1 MSKPL
6 IPLMKPVIPSKCK
19 FHIFFLIDVELVIT
33 EAERFASSA
42 EDAALSHSSS
52 EEEDKDI
59 PAKVPRLLAK
69 YKSIRGRRKSGEKES
84 VRTQLQNYLRDEE
97 RHGVDAVSFW
107 QDTGA
112 AKIQYPSLH
121 ALAKY
126 VLCVP
131 ATSAPVERIFSRRG
145 IIMRP
150 HRASLSPQ
158 MLQTLMFLKCNE
170 HIL

>member
-1 MSKPL
+1 
-6 IPLMKPVIPSKCK
+6 MKPVIPSKCT

-33 EAERFASSA
+33 EAERFASCA
-42 EDAALSHSSS
+42 EDAVLSHSSS
-52 EEEDKDI
+52 EEENNKDI
-59 PAKVPRLLAK
+59 PAKIPRLLAK
-69 YKSIRGRRKSGEKES
+69 YNSIRGRRKSGEKES
-84 VRTQLQNYLRDEE
+84 VRTQLQKYLRDEE
-97 RHGVDAVSFW
+97 RNGLDAVSFW

-112 AKIQYPSLH
+112 AKNQYPSLH

-131 ATSAPVERIFSRRG
+131 ATSAPAERIFSRRGGG

-158 MLQTLMFLKCNE
+158 MLETLMFLKCNE
-170 HIL
+170 HML